1 MKSVVPH
8 PVLGEAG
15 TESGEPRK
23 DARQGVRALPKIRQK
38 PQTVRE
44 DAG

>member
-23 DARQGVRALPKIRQK
+23 DASRESGPAEDQAK